1 MSIQASRIMSG
12 VVRPVIMTWIAS
24 MDSVRAKLCLLTV
37 ETLEE
42 PRVFFLL
49 FFLMQ
54 LIPVVRKMDGLTTIG
69 GVRQPQT
76 MMSTVNGLSVQ
87 IEKVPLTAEPEMV
100 MMALVIFLSFSMVI
114 PMNHVLLLVV
124 MTDVLGVQKLQT
136 MTLTKKWGFCKNDGY
151 SLLLVAAHEF
161 GHTIG
166 LDHLRSK
173 SALMYPTYS
182 AVENFELPQDDIN
195 GARRL
200 YGQRRSALPPLEL
213 ERCGGGVTEGFVRT
227 TTTAPNTRGKTR
239 PNIKTTT
246 QATTTRSNTASSDNV
261 CDLTS
266 VDAVLLFNPEIYVF
280 KGYHFWR
287 INSRNKAIRRGPY
300 LISDQWPGG
309 PRTVD
314 AAYKIP
320 QDEAVILFK
329 GQRYWIFDSY
339 HLKAGYPKYL
349 SELGLPQSLLK
360 VDLAVNWYRSKHRK
374 RTYFFSGDQYFRY
387 NELKERMDR
396 RYPKNIVNWNMDST
410 DFDAAIE
417 DAYTKRHT
425 VFFRGNRVYL
435 LHNYKFNIRGV
446 YNLDAYLGCRE
457 ETVRLARPAP
467 IRDVNQP

>member
-24 MDSVRAKLCLLTV
+24 MDSVRVKLCSLTV

-49 FFLMQ
+49 FFLIKLMS
-54 LIPVVRKMDGLTTIG
+54 VVRKMDGLTTIG

-166 LDHLRSK
+166 LDHSRSK

-200 YGQRRSALPPLEL
+200 YGPRRSALPPLEL
-213 ERCGGGVTEGFVRT
+213 ERCGGGGTEGFVRT

-280 KGYHFWR
+280 KGYYFWR
-287 INSRNKAIRRGPY
+287 INSRNKASPWSVSDLRSVARWSTNCRR
-300 LISDQWPGG
+300 
-309 PRTVD
+309 
-314 AAYKIP
+314 
-320 QDEAVILFK
+320 
-329 GQRYWIFDSY
+329 
-339 HLKAGYPKYL
+339 
-349 SELGLPQSLLK
+349 SL
-360 VDLAVNWYRSKHRK
+360 
-374 RTYFFSGDQYFRY
+374 
-387 NELKERMDR
+387 
-396 RYPKNIVNWNMDST
+396 
-410 DFDAAIE
+410 
-417 DAYTKRHT
+417 
-425 VFFRGNRVYL
+425 
-435 LHNYKFNIRGV
+435 
-446 YNLDAYLGCRE
+446 
-457 ETVRLARPAP
+457 
-467 IRDVNQP
+467 